1 MAAAPAV
8 AARVSAPPVFPVA
21 PQPALAQPGSVA
33 APFAEARF
41 DVDEDF
47 PPAQPVAGDKRWL
60 IAGGIAVAL
69 TVTVGVLALGP
80 GSKPSSSV
88 APTRGE
94 AVAPQPAAA
103 PMPEPPSALP
113 PSAGAATSAAAAA
126 PSPPRVEP
134 GGPSAAPATS
144 VAGPTSAA
152 SPVHDEPAPRSKKSA
167 KTSPAGRLVPGKAHV
182 VGGGLSAQQ
191 IALVLEDTLPL
202 IERCYAEAL
211 DDKPRL
217 QGRAVFGWTIE
228 RNGHPTHVRTLSGTL
243 KDDTLQQCS
252 LEALRKARF
261 PKPKKKSSEITWPL
275 DFKKS

>member
-1 MAAAPAV
+1 
-8 AARVSAPPVFPVA
+8 VFPVA
-21 PQPALAQPGSVA
+21 PQPASFAQPVSVA
-33 APFAEARF
+33 APPAEVQF
-41 DVDEDF
+41 DTDEGF
-47 PPAQPVAGDKRWL
+47 PPSPPVASDKRWL

-80 GSKPSSSV
+80 GSKPPPSV

-103 PMPEPPSALP
+103 PTPEPPPAP
-113 PSAGAATSAAAAA
+113 QPSVAPAPSAAAA
-126 PSPPRVEP
+126 PSLARTPVEQ
-134 GGPSAAPATS
+134 GAPSAAPATS
-144 VAGPTSAA
+144 VVGPTSAA
-152 SPVHDEPAPRSKKSA
+152 SPVQEEPAPRSKKSS
-167 KTSPAGRLVPGKAHV
+167 KTSPAGRLMPGKAHV

-211 DDKPRL
+211 EDKPRL

-228 RNGHPTHVRTLSGTL
+228 KNGHPTHVSTLSGTL
-243 KDDTLQQCS
+243 KDEKLQQCS

-261 PKPKKKSSEITWPL
+261 PKPKKKPSEITWPL